1 MNVYQAIAI
10 VSAALALAAGGWDA
24 LRLRR
29 TQRYSG
35 LGLSIGAIG
44 PILSLVLYLLVTNLA
59 LKQLVSIGLV
69 AGGAAVGV
77 WTARRAALSRT
88 DVTGEIRLVGASWL
102 PVPAAGCVAALQVCS
117 AIDSF
122 AGMIISLAALEASVG
137 FGVAAAVTLLYRRS
151 TMDVARPVA
160 TGAPPYPPAPAAPA
174 Q

>member
-10 VSAALALAAGGWDA
+10 VSAALALGAGGWDA

-35 LGLSIGAIG
+35 LGLSVGAGG

-59 LKQLVSIGLV
+59 LKQAVSIGLL
-69 AGGAAVGV
+69 ASGAAAGF
-77 WTARRAALSRT
+77 WIARRAALSHT

-102 PVPAAGCVAALQVCS
+102 PVPAAASVAALQVCS
-117 AIDSF
+117 AVDSL
-122 AGMIISLAALEASVG
+122 AGMIVSLAALEASVG

-151 TMDVARPVA
+151 TMDVVRPA
-160 TGAPPYPPAPAAPA
+160 APGAPPPAPAASA